1 MRGINVVLDIYSMVI
16 SLMLCAYLLAGSRK
30 GQKLNWYFG
39 LMCLLNACMSVGDMS
54 NWLCEGL
61 WNPWNP
67 LLLKVGSLLYYLCAC
82 PLLYIFNQYVVE
94 YLSAKTKVNRR
105 FRDVVALACILYI
118 VLTLISQ
125 FNGWIYWIDEEN
137 FYRRGEKFLL
147 CQILGVIAY
156 GVNMAM
162 IHRYRRYL
170 ALKTYFVL
178 VSYIVLPITAQVIQI
193 LNYGVALMNPA
204 ITITLL
210 IVFIHVQSE
219 RELLMKEQ
227 EAELAQSRIDIML
240 SQIKPHFLFNA
251 LTVIRQLCDI
261 DPAQAKDAIFDF
273 SVFLRRNMDSLT
285 NKNLIPFEQ
294 ELSHVEHYLNLEKQ
308 RFQERLRVKYEIE
321 EKTFHIPPLTM
332 QPLVENA
339 VRHGITK
346 KDEGGTIWIKTKK
359 EHGMYQITICDDGA
373 GMNPA
378 KKKQDASVGGAE
390 DMDESSHVGIE
401 NVRKRLEIM
410 CGGSLEI
417 RSELGKGTSV
427 TLKIP
432 EGRNDDIHIGG

>member
-1 MRGINVVLDIYSMVI
+1 
-16 SLMLCAYLLAGSRK
+16 
-30 GQKLNWYFG
+30 
-39 LMCLLNACMSVGDMS
+39 
-54 NWLCEGL
+54 
-61 WNPWNP
+61 
-67 LLLKVGSLLYYLCAC
+67 
-82 PLLYIFNQYVVE
+82 
-94 YLSAKTKVNRR
+94 
-105 FRDVVALACILYI
+105 
-118 VLTLISQ
+118 
-125 FNGWIYWIDEEN
+125 
-137 FYRRGEKFLL
+137 
-147 CQILGVIAY
+147 
-156 GVNMAM
+156 
-162 IHRYRRYL
+162 
-170 ALKTYFVL
+170 
-178 VSYIVLPITAQVIQI
+178 
-193 LNYGVALMNPA
+193 MNPA